1 MYVEAAGLRQHRA
14 QLGQRQRAA
23 QHQQTREDPDPN
35 HETRLG
41 HALGDQTG
49 PTKMPEPMTAP
60 TRSAAPS
67 NSVSRRGSS
76 VKPADYIRPPVQP
89 AGTGGLAEATTQIPE
104 GN

>member
-1 MYVEAAGLRQHRA
+1 
-14 QLGQRQRAA
+14 
-23 QHQQTREDPDPN
+23 
-35 HETRLG
+35 
-41 HALGDQTG
+41 
-49 PTKMPEPMTAP
+49 MPEPMTAP